1 LNPPAP
7 VRITEMQRV
16 REALERSRRGGG
28 FGSVWL
34 AETPHEGHLEAADS
48 LAHLVNPDARPLRAP
63 NGALLEHRII
73 GPGQRAEVID
83 AYRMLRTQVLS
94 RMRERGW
101 TTLAVTSAG
110 VGEGKSVTAV
120 NLALSIVMEPG
131 QSAVLV
137 DCDLRNPCLHA
148 LFGMTAGPGLSDFLT
163 HGISLAR
170 LLIEPGVD
178 GLLLLPGGRCVDN
191 SAELL
196 ASHKMQRLVRT
207 LKGRERGGRYIVFD
221 LPATLHYA
229 DMIAFAPMV
238 DAVLLVAEEGRTQH
252 EDLVKAGEYLS
263 DCNIIGTVLNKVEA
277 PQRAAPRIEPA
288 IPRGGLFRR
297 RAE

>member
-1 LNPPAP
+1 
-7 VRITEMQRV
+7 MQRV

-34 AETPHEGHLEAADS
+34 AESAHESRLPVADS
-48 LAHLVNPDARPLRAP
+48 LDHLANPDARPLRAP

-73 GPGQRAEVID
+73 GPGQRPEVID
-83 AYRMLRTQVLS
+83 AYRMLRTQVLG

-110 VGEGKSVTAV
+110 RREGKSVTAV

-137 DCDLRNPCLHA
+137 DCDLRSPRLHA
-148 LFGMTAGPGLSDFLT
+148 LFGISAGPGLSDYLT
-163 HGISLAR
+163 HGISLPR
-170 LLIEPGVD
+170 LLIEPGVH
-178 GLLLLPGGRCVDN
+178 GLLLLPGGRSVDN

-196 ASHKMQRLVRT
+196 ACYKMQRLMRT
-207 LKGRERGGRYIVFD
+207 LRGRERGGRFIVFD

-238 DAVLLVAEEGRTQH
+238 DAVLLVAEEGKTQH

-263 DCNIIGTVLNKVEA
+263 HCNIIGTVLNKVDA
-277 PQRAAPRIEPA
+277 PPRAAPRIEPA
-288 IPRGGLFRR
+288 IRRGLFRR